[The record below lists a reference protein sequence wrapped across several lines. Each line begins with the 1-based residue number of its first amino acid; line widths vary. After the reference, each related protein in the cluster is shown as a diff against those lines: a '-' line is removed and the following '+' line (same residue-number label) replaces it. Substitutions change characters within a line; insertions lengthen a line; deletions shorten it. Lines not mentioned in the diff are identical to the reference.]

1 VTLIAKF
8 ANNKPEGACTLII
21 GKETQPGIEIA
32 DNKIKSSGTLRW
44 PAKINGVQTDVLFD
58 GSIADFKATGK
69 LVLTANGIVVQETS
83 LLEQEIDW
91 DQGGLSLFESV
102 PSINAL
108 IPEETKSEVKQDSHL
123 ESFNQQQPA
132 IDE

>member
-1 VTLIAKF
+1 
-8 ANNKPEGACTLII
+8 
-21 GKETQPGIEIA
+21 
-32 DNKIKSSGTLRW
+32 
-44 PAKINGVQTDVLFD
+44 VLFD